1 MDKLTEL
8 EKNILEYKRPKKIKK
23 VMKQVHFDIDLC
35 KFIEFERII
44 YARGEN
50 ISDYFRKVIN
60 KAIKSS

>member
-1 MDKLTEL
+1 MDKLTIL
-8 EKNILEYKRPKKIKK
+8 EKSIMKHERPKKLKK
-23 VMKQVHFDIDLC
+23 TMKQVHFDIDLC